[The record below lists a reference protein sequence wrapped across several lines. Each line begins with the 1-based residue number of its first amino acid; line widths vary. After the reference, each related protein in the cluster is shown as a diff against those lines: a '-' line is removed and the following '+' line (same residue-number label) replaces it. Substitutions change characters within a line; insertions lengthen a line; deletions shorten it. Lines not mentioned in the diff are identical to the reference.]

1 MSLLNRSH
9 RHVGLVPARGLFS
22 FPGLKVLGVT
32 LACLMVS
39 SAALAA
45 NITVASPVNGTS
57 VTSPVWIRAH
67 NVGCN
72 GLAPT
77 AFGYS
82 VDNAAG
88 LSTGVTP
95 FDVDVTNSG
104 IPAGTHTVHFK
115 AWTSA
120 GVCPVV
126 STTFVVGGTASSGTS
141 SSGTS
146 SSSSGASTT
155 GAPANAIPSADL
167 DGAANWNAIHDG
179 GTPGS
184 SRGSTVYPASTPLY
198 DDAREFYMTYTAKGG
213 ERWSLAFGKDPNAT
227 HFILD
232 TYVFLTDPSQV
243 QNLELD
249 MNQVMPNGQ
258 TVILG
263 TQCSSISGTWES
275 AYTVGRL
282 DHWLGSNVKCNPR
295 TWAPNQWHHIQIA
308 MHRDANGVVTH
319 DWVNLD
325 GSHQVF
331 SGATRGAAQSLG
343 WASGVLL
350 VNYQIEGNN
359 AGSGSVTSYIHKM
372 TVIRW

>member
-9 RHVGLVPARGLFS
+9 GHVGLVPARGLFS
-22 FPGLKVLGVT
+22 LSGLRFVGVA
-32 LACLMVS
+32 LASLVVS
-39 SAALAA
+39 SAALAS

-82 VDNAAG
+82 IDNAAG
-88 LSTGVTP
+88 LTIGVTP
-95 FDVDVTNSG
+95 FDVDVTNSS
-104 IPAGTHTVHFK
+104 IPGGTHTVHFK
-115 AWTSA
+115 AWTTA

-126 STTFVVGGTASSGTS
+126 STTFVVGGTASSNTT

-146 SSSSGASTT
+146 SSSAGASTS
-155 GAPANAIPSADL
+155 GAPANAVASADL
-167 DGAANWNAIHDG
+167 DGAGNWNAIHDG

-184 SRGSTVYPASTPLY
+184 SRGSSVYPASTPLY
-198 DDAREFYMTYTAKGG
+198 DDAREFYMTYSAKGG
-213 ERWSLAFGKDPNAT
+213 ERWSLAFGKDANAT

-232 TYVFLTDPSQV
+232 TYVYLTDPSQV

-263 TQCSSISGTWES
+263 TQCSSISGSWES
-275 AYTVGRL
+275 AYTAGRL
-282 DHWLGSNVKCNPR
+282 DHWLGSNIRCDPR

-343 WASGVLL
+343 WGPGVLL

-359 AGSGSVTSYIHKM
+359 AGGGSVTSFIHKM

>member
-1 MSLLNRSH
+1 MSLLNRSY
-9 RHVGLVPARGLFS
+9 RHLGPVPTRGLSS
-22 FPGLKVLGVT
+22 FPRLKVLGVA
-32 LACLMVS
+32 LASLVVS

-45 NITVASPVNGTS
+45 NITVASPVNGTG

-82 VDNAAG
+82 IDNATG
-88 LSTGVTP
+88 LSNGVTP
-95 FDVDVTNSG
+95 YDVDVTNSS

-126 STTFVVGGTASSGTS
+126 STTFVVGGTASSGTAP
-141 SSGTS
+141 
-146 SSSSGASTT
+146 SSSGASSS
-155 GAPANAIPSADL
+155 GAPANAIASANL
-167 DGAANWNAIHDG
+167 DGASNWIAVHDG
-179 GTPGS
+179 GTPGT
-184 SRGSTVYPASTPLY
+184 SRGSSVYPATTPLY

-213 ERWSLAFGKDPNAT
+213 ERWSLSFGKDANAT

-232 TYVFLTDPSQV
+232 TYVYMTDPSQV

-343 WASGVLL
+343 WAAGVLL

-359 AGSGSVTSYIHKM
+359 AGSGSVTSFIHKM